1 MKEIKEPST
10 RQFWFA
16 VILVVFGCALLV
28 AGFVVSPT
36 GEIHS
41 SVLAAFGEIMTF
53 AGAVLGFDYYNRKTY
68 LTIARRH
75 DIRHPADPH
84 DTTDDGPGPGHY
96 DQEEFQIHD
105 LDEKP

>member
-16 VILVVFGCALLV
+16 VILVVFGCGMLV
-28 AGFVVSPT
+28 AGFIVSPI

-75 DIRHPADPH
+75 DIRHPENHPA
-84 DTTDDGPGPGHY
+84 
-96 DQEEFQIHD
+96 DQEEEFRIQD
-105 LDEKP
+105 LDTEQTDN

>member
-1 MKEIKEPST
+1 MNEIKEPST

-75 DIRHPADPH
+75 DMRHPEEKPSEYDAG
-84 DTTDDGPGPGHY
+84 DGRDHY
-96 DQEEFQIHD
+96 DQEEFRVHD

>member
-16 VILVVFGCALLV
+16 VALVIFGCGMLV
-28 AGFVVSPT
+28 AGFIVSPI

-75 DIRHPADPH
+75 DIRHPEGRPA
-84 DTTDDGPGPGHY
+84 
-96 DQEEFQIHD
+96 DQEEEFRIQD
-105 LDEKP
+105 LDTEQTDN

>member
-16 VILVVFGCALLV
+16 VILVIFGCGMLV

-75 DIRHPADPH
+75 DIRHPDERPRKREEN
-84 DTTDDGPGPGHY
+84 DD
-96 DQEEFQIHD
+96 FQIQD
-105 LDEKP
+105 LDEQQSEE

>member
-16 VILVVFGCALLV
+16 VALVVFGCGMLV
-28 AGFVVSPT
+28 AGFIVSPI

-75 DIRHPADPH
+75 DVRHPEDSRRPKGE
-84 DTTDDGPGPGHY
+84 DEEFNIQDL
-96 DQEEFQIHD
+96 DQEQIKD
-105 LDEKP
+105 

>member
-16 VILVVFGCALLV
+16 VSLVVFGCGMLV
-28 AGFVVSPT
+28 AGFIVSPI

-75 DIRHPADPH
+75 DIRHPEDHSAE
-84 DTTDDGPGPGHY
+84 
-96 DQEEFQIHD
+96 QEEEFHVQD
-105 LDEKP
+105 LDEHQNEE

>member
-16 VILVVFGCALLV
+16 VILVVFGCGMLV
-28 AGFVVSPT
+28 AGFIVSPI

-75 DIRHPADPH
+75 DIRHPEDRPA
-84 DTTDDGPGPGHY
+84 
-96 DQEEFQIHD
+96 DQEEEFRIQD
-105 LDEKP
+105 LDTEQTDN

>member
-1 MKEIKEPST
+1 MKEVKEPSG

-16 VILVVFGCALLV
+16 VVLVVFGCALLV
-28 AGFVVSPT
+28 AGFIVSPT

-75 DIRHPADPH
+75 DIRHPDERPRRREEN
-84 DTTDDGPGPGHY
+84 DD
-96 DQEEFQIHD
+96 FQIQD
-105 LDEKP
+105 LDEQQSEE

>member
-16 VILVVFGCALLV
+16 VALVVFGCGMLV
-28 AGFVVSPT
+28 AGFIVSPI

-75 DIRHPADPH
+75 DIRHPEDHSAE
-84 DTTDDGPGPGHY
+84 
-96 DQEEFQIHD
+96 QEEEFHVQD
-105 LDEKP
+105 LDEHQNEE